1 VKRPFDKKAGPP
13 DYDHNWKKEL
23 FGEDAT
29 PDEPK
34 SQDTSK
40 WGPERVDQLYN
51 DLAEYAPDVYQQMVS
66 RAFAFPPL
74 FVLED
79 ETNEWWGEKQNT
91 DVLDSLED
99 ELEQI
104 KAQGIK

>member
-1 VKRPFDKKAGPP
+1 
-13 DYDHNWKKEL
+13 
-23 FGEDAT
+23 
-29 PDEPK
+29 
-34 SQDTSK
+34 
-40 WGPERVDQLYN
+40 
-51 DLAEYAPDVYQQMVS
+51 MVS

-99 ELEQI
+99 EIEQI
-104 KAQGIK
+104 KSQGIK